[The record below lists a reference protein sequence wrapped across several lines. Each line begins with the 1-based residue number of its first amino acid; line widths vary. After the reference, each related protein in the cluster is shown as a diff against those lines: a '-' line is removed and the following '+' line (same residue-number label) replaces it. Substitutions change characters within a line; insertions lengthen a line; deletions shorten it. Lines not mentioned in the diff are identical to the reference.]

1 MRDCDGRSR
10 DRRLTLPPR
19 GAGPPASWKTTD
31 NLRALRQ
38 PILYAQEIWR
48 RQRLWAA
55 FLLVV
60 GVGAS
65 LASLV
70 FPQLR
75 SNPGSSQFNWIFFAY
90 VPAGLLLGGGLL
102 YYRWR
107 SRVEVTDDG
116 VKIGNLLSDVLIEYE
131 LVRTVRVQPLDRHFQ
146 DTRKR
151 LIRPI
156 SRPLMPR
163 PALYLRLKGDEG
175 RLAFIKKKLGTQLYA
190 DETIA
195 LPVPDPDALSWEIT
209 GRLPERAGMNLGGRR
224 RRKRTR

>member
-1 MRDCDGRSR
+1 VSLFG
-10 DRRLTLPPR
+10 
-19 GAGPPASWKTTD
+19 KTTD

-38 PILYAQEIWR
+38 QILYAQEMWR
-48 RQRLWAA
+48 RQRLWVI

-65 LASLV
+65 VATLV
-70 FPQLR
+70 YPQLR
-75 SNPGSSQFNWIFFAY
+75 SDSNSLNWIFFAY
-90 VPAGLLLGGGLL
+90 VPAGLLLGGGML

-107 SRVEVTDDG
+107 SRVEVTDEG
-116 VKIGNLLSDVLIEYE
+116 VKIGNLLSGVVIEYE

-151 LIRPI
+151 LVRPV

-163 PALYLRLKGDEG
+163 PALFLRLKGDPA
-175 RLAFIKKKLGTQLYA
+175 RLAFIQKKLGSQLYA
-190 DETIA
+190 DDTIA

-209 GRLPERAGMNLGGRR
+209 ARLPERAGMNLGGRR
-224 RRKRTR
+224 RRKRAR

>member
-1 MRDCDGRSR
+1 VGDGG
-10 DRRLTLPPR
+10 PW
-19 GAGPPASWKTTD
+19 GAESLVGLKTTD

-38 PILYAQEIWR
+38 PILYAQEMWR
-48 RQRLWAA
+48 RQRLWSL

-65 LASLV
+65 VATLV
-70 FPQLR
+70 YPPFR
-75 SNPGSSQFNWIFFAY
+75 SNPGSSSFNWIFFAY
-90 VPAGLLLGGGLL
+90 IPAGLLLGGGLL
-102 YYRWR
+102 FYRWR
-107 SRVEVTDDG
+107 SRVEVTDEG
-116 VKIGNLLSDVLIEYE
+116 LKIGNLFSEVFIEYE

-163 PALYLRLKGDEG
+163 PALFLRLKGDEG

-209 GRLPERAGMNLGGRR
+209 GRLPERAGVNLGGRR

>member
-1 MRDCDGRSR
+1 
-10 DRRLTLPPR
+10 
-19 GAGPPASWKTTD
+19 
-31 NLRALRQ
+31 LRQ
-38 PILYAQEIWR
+38 PILYAQEMWR
-48 RQRLWAA
+48 RQRLWMV

-65 LASLV
+65 VATLV
-70 FPQLR
+70 YPPLR
-75 SNPGSSQFNWIFFAY
+75 TNRSGSSLNWIFFAY
-90 VPAGLLLGGGLL
+90 IPAGLLLGGGLL

-116 VKIGNLLSDVLIEYE
+116 LKIGNLFSEVFIEYE

-151 LIRPI
+151 LIRPV

-163 PALYLRLKGDEG
+163 PALFIRLKGDEG
-175 RLAFIKKKLGTQLYA
+175 RLAFIKKKLGAQLYA

-209 GRLPERAGMNLGGRR
+209 ARLPERAGVNLGGRR
-224 RRKRTR
+224 RRKRAR

>member
-1 MRDCDGRSR
+1 V
-10 DRRLTLPPR
+10 
-19 GAGPPASWKTTD
+19 KTTD

-38 PILYAQEIWR
+38 PILYAQEMWR
-48 RQRLWAA
+48 RQRLWMV

-65 LASLV
+65 VATLLY
-70 FPQLR
+70 PPLR
-75 SNPGSSQFNWIFFAY
+75 SSRSSSSFNWIFFAY
-90 VPAGLLLGGGLL
+90 IPAGLFLGGGLL

-107 SRVEVTDDG
+107 SRVEVTDEG
-116 VKIGNLLSDVLIEYE
+116 VKIGNLFSEVLIEYE

-151 LIRPI
+151 LIRPV
-156 SRPLMPR
+156 SRPLMTK

-209 GRLPERAGMNLGGRR
+209 GRLPERAGVNLGGRR